1 MKTYGIVLSSVVIL
15 GLLVIAFFVHGFFY
29 GNLWSKH
36 EFKQSVREYLK
47 ETYQE
52 EMVISDVIYSFKKST
67 VGDQYFYA
75 KVNMVGNQSSS
86 FRVFRDENLLL
97 TDNLIT
103 SSNHH

>member
-1 MKTYGIVLSSVVIL
+1 MKTYAIVLSSVTFL

-52 EMVISDVIYSFKKST
+52 EMVISDVSYSFKQST
-67 VGDQYFYA
+67 VEDQYFSA
-75 KVNMVGNQSSS
+75 VVNVAGDQS
-86 FRVFRDENLLL
+86 
-97 TDNLIT
+97 
-103 SSNHH
+103 